1 MKSDYSTLEKATS
14 KPMDMPIEIIPYQK
28 GQEEA
33 IYQLIK
39 KVYDEFVAVDYS
51 VEGNDFFY
59 DWIKPKNIAKR
70 QKKQVNLW
78 VAHSDSKIVG
88 MIEIRDN
95 KYLSLLFVDKEYQRR
110 GIATSLF
117 REALKVCI
125 RRDPKMKKI
134 HLHSSPF
141 AIPVYKKMG
150 FVPTDSILE
159 ENGIKYLPMEMA
171 IK

>member
-1 MKSDYSTLEKATS
+1 
-14 KPMDMPIEIIPYQK
+14 MPLIEIISYQK
-28 GQEEA
+28 GQEAA
-33 IYQLIK
+33 IHQLIK
-39 KVYDEFVAVDYS
+39 KVYDEFVATDS
-51 VEGNDFFY
+51 NEEGNTFFY

-78 VAHSDSKIVG
+78 VALSDSKIVG

-95 KYLSLLFVDKEYQRR
+95 KYLSLLFVDKEYQRQ

-117 REALKVCI
+117 REALKTCI

-134 HLHSSPF
+134 HVHSSPF

-150 FVPTDSILE
+150 FVPTDHILE
-159 ENGIKYLPMEMA
+159 ENGIRYLPMEM
-171 IK
+171 ILK